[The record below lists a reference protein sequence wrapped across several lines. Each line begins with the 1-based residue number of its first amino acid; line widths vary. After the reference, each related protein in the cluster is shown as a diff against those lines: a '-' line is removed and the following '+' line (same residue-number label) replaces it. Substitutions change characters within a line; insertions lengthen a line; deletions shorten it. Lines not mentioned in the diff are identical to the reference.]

1 MVSENIRCELK
12 RVKTPFMSYYCR
24 TKNLFRHK
32 EKPHP
37 SCSLRWGRA
46 LAGNAHIQGVNI
58 IPPAQSSF
66 KHQIDRAGRQ
76 MRRPA
81 LSARE
86 YMLNEEAPIAST
98 YGVQFLGDYVLNKH
112 MPATFLGRGNLNLS
126 RAGCT
131 ARSLARRRAPAG
143 RPFCR
148 RPCLCRG
155 RSPARPGRSPYP
167 AQTVPG

>member
-1 MVSENIRCELK
+1 MVSENIRYELK

-32 EKPHP
+32 EKPRP
-37 SCSLRWGRA
+37 SCSLKWGRA

-112 MPATFLGRGNLNLS
+112 MPASGHALE
-126 RAGCT
+126 
-131 ARSLARRRAPAG
+131 PA
-143 RPFCR
+143 
-148 RPCLCRG
+148 
-155 RSPARPGRSPYP
+155 
-167 AQTVPG
+167 